1 MKRKIFTLIE
11 LLIRKICKKNITQRI
26 SLNLNSEFCPD
37 ANVFQGLA
45 ERVPHH
51 DFVSN
56 AKSCRNSRLGTV
68 SPRRRNQSLCL
79 SSFFF
84 LRLFKCFPVR
94 LFDCFPVP
102 SSFRVSCSIFLLR
115 RVKIRIFTLIELLIV
130 IAIIA
135 ILAAMLLPA
144 LNKAKKKAQMIQ
156 CTSNL
161 KQIGTT
167 ALAYTVDYRDWL
179 ITVNGNAQYYPD
191 VFLRDASWPIVLWY
205 YRNHT
210 ELPNASVKGGCAFT
224 DFTCPSS
231 SSYWQTGRGW
241 SSVNYAL
248 NMQCGIKW
256 GSGLWGAVGLKLPG
270 IKNPSTRLLFTEGGG
285 TTAGGAY
292 FWTSHDLP
300 SRNWQVGFSHNDR
313 KITNIAWMDGHV
325 APRMYSEI
333 KINTADADNNFWKS
347 DK

>member
-1 MKRKIFTLIE
+1 MKKRFFCVEDRARIDSV
-11 LLIRKICKKNITQRI
+11 LL
-26 SLNLNSEFCPD
+26 
-37 ANVFQGLA
+37 
-45 ERVPHH
+45 ERPHRAAAQ
-51 DFVSN
+51 DCN
-56 AKSCRNSRLGTV
+56 AALEKRGVLH
-68 SPRRRNQSLCL
+68 PPLPYF
-79 SSFFF
+79 SF
-84 LRLFKCFPVR
+84 LHSIVR
-94 LFDCFPVP
+94 LFQCFSVRLYHCFPVP

-256 GSGLWGAVGLKLPG
+256 GSGLWGAVRLKLPG

-285 TTAGGAY
+285 
-292 FWTSHDLP
+292 
-300 SRNWQVGFSHNDR
+300 R
-313 KITNIAWMDGHV
+313 
-325 APRMYSEI
+325 SEERR
-333 KINTADADNNFWKS
+333 
-347 DK
+347 